1 VFVSEEFYKSEK
13 NIFCLGDA
21 FFAYPPSFAQGASQS
36 IESAFELYKDIIDEK
51 NNFYNNRIIK
61 SKRVNLRSKLNQFTF
76 HISNPLLVYIRNFL
90 LKILVKNKKFLD
102 SYLGKVYKN

>member
-1 VFVSEEFYKSEK
+1 MNKKLAKVKYLPNNFQVIEKKWQEHWRDIKLANCDVS
-13 NIFCLGDA
+13 L
-21 FFAYPPSFAQGASQS
+21 
-36 IESAFELYKDIIDEK
+36 EK

-61 SKRVNLRSKLNQFTF
+61 SKRVNLRSKLNQFAF
-76 HISNPLLVYIRNFL
+76 HISNPLLVYIRNFV

>member
-1 VFVSEEFYKSEK
+1 MDYSHSEIEKKWQEHWRDIKLANCDVS
-13 NIFCLGDA
+13 L
-21 FFAYPPSFAQGASQS
+21 
-36 IESAFELYKDIIDEK
+36 EK

-61 SKRVNLRSKLNQFTF
+61 SKRVNLRSKLNQFAF
-76 HISNPLLVYIRNFL
+76 HISNPLLVYIRNFV

>member
-1 VFVSEEFYKSEK
+1 
-13 NIFCLGDA
+13 LGDA

-61 SKRVNLRSKLNQFTF
+61 SKRVNLRSKLNQFAF
-76 HISNPLLVYIRNFL
+76 HISNPLLVYIRNFV

>member
-1 VFVSEEFYKSEK
+1 
-13 NIFCLGDA
+13 LGDA

-61 SKRVNLRSKLNQFTF
+61 SKRVNLRSKLNQFAF
-76 HISNPLLVYIRNFL
+76 HISNPLLIYIRNFV

>member
-1 VFVSEEFYKSEK
+1 
-13 NIFCLGDA
+13 
-21 FFAYPPSFAQGASQS
+21 
-36 IESAFELYKDIIDEK
+36 DIIDEK

-61 SKRVNLRSKLNQFTF
+61 SKRVNLRSKLNQFAF
-76 HISNPLLVYIRNFL
+76 HISNPLLVYIRNFV